1 MSVASTLVVFGAGL
15 VAGLI
20 NSVAGGGTLLSFP
33 VLVWL
38 GRDPIVANITN
49 TVALWPGSLASA
61 VGFRRE
67 LRGGRRLLV
76 LLAIPSV
83 LGALTGATL
92 LMRTS
97 SRTFAVIVPYLI
109 LFATFIFA
117 AQGPIT
123 RRLRRRHQVPP
134 STPAP
139 APPEPAAALSDGER
153 HGTASAL
160 HRDRHIGASAP
171 RAERHGGANTTG
183 AALAGAMLFQ
193 FVVAIYGGYFGAG
206 IGIIMLAAL
215 GLLGVTDILHMN
227 GLKNAFAFCIN
238 AVAAAY
244 FALHGNV
251 SWLDAI
257 VLGVGAITGG
267 YVGAGVA
274 RRVGRATVRRAVIV
288 IGFAMAASLLW
299 RHP

>member
-1 MSVASTLVVFGAGL
+1 MSVASTLVVFGAGV

-33 VLVWL
+33 VLVWI
-38 GRDPIVANITN
+38 GRDPIVANVTN

-67 LRGGRRLLV
+67 LRGGYRMLL
-76 LLAIPSV
+76 LLAVPSI
-83 LGALTGATL
+83 LGSLTGAML

-97 SRTFAVIVPYLI
+97 SRTFATIVPYLI
-109 LFATFIFA
+109 LFATLIFA

-123 RRLRRRHQVPP
+123 RLLRRRHHAPP
-134 STPAP
+134 ATPMP
-139 APPEPAAALSDGER
+139 APPERAAAAPHRER
-153 HGTASAL
+153 HVATSA
-160 HRDRHIGASAP
+160 G
-171 RAERHGGANTTG
+171 RAG
-183 AALAGAMLFQ
+183 LAGAVLFQ
-193 FVVAIYGGYFGAG
+193 FAVAIYGGYFGAG

-227 GLKNAFAFCIN
+227 GLKNAIAFCIN

-244 FALHGNV
+244 FAVHGNV
-251 SWLDAI
+251 SWLDAL
-257 VLGVGAITGG
+257 VLGGGAIIGG
-267 YVGAGVA
+267 YAGAGVA

-288 IGFAMAASLLW
+288 IGLAMAASLLW

>member
-1 MSVASTLVVFGAGL
+1 VSVASTLVVFGAGL

-38 GRDPIVANITN
+38 GRDPIVANVTN

-61 VGFRRE
+61 IGFRRE
-67 LRGGRRLLV
+67 LRGAQRLLV
-76 LLAIPSV
+76 LLTIPSV
-83 LGALTGATL
+83 LGALAGATL

-97 SRTFAVIVPYLI
+97 SRTFAAIVPYLI
-109 LFATFIFA
+109 LFATFVFA

-123 RRLRRRHQVPP
+123 RALRRRHHAPM
-134 STPAP
+134 P
-139 APPEPAAALSDGER
+139 APPEIAAAARGDAHTVPS
-153 HGTASAL
+153 H
-160 HRDRHIGASAP
+160 AP
-171 RAERHGGANTTG
+171 RHDAAHATG
-183 AALAGAMLFQ
+183 AALIGVVLFQ
-193 FVVAIYGGYFGAG
+193 FAVATYGGYFGAG
-206 IGIIMLAAL
+206 MGIIMLAAL
-215 GLLGVTDILHMN
+215 GLLGVTDILYMN
-227 GLKNAFAFCIN
+227 GLKNAVAFCIN

-251 SWLDAI
+251 SWLDAL

-267 YVGAGVA
+267 YVGADVA
-274 RRVGRATVRRAVIV
+274 RRVGRATVRRTVVV
-288 IGFAMAASLLW
+288 IGLAMAASLLW